1 MSKRPIPLLI
11 FCCLALFGMI
21 ACGSAD
27 TGSSATTDV
36 SSITPTTSPSLS
48 PTPSVTL
55 TPLQVIGVSMAV
67 NPGGISNIACG
78 SATNF
83 VFTATITSGTGNAGG
98 QIPYSWDINHSTI
111 PGSVTF
117 APGET
122 SKTVTYALNNV
133 VVQLSSASS
142 IGGSITVGNPGK
154 SITSSIGITGIC
166 RLPGPFK
173 VVGLSIST
181 NPASIAG
188 ITCGTTITVTYIAT
202 ITIAPDSN
210 AGAVQ
215 LVWNVGNSHP
225 STSVT
230 FAAAQTVQ
238 TTSTAQTG
246 KLGRFIKFPHPATIA
261 STSPNALIS
270 ASVQPIGVCS

>member
-1 MSKRPIPLLI
+1 MSKRPIPMLI
-11 FCCLALFGMI
+11 FSCLAIFGLI

-27 TGSSATTDV
+27 TGSSATTDI
-36 SSITPTTSPSLS
+36 SSITPTTSPALS
-48 PTPSVTL
+48 PTSSVTL
-55 TPLQVIGVSMAV
+55 TPLQIIGVSIAV

-78 SATNF
+78 SSTNF
-83 VFTATITSGTGNAGG
+83 VFSATITSSTGNAGG
-98 QIPYSWDINHSTI
+98 QVPYTWNINHSNI

-122 SKTVTYALNNV
+122 SKTITYALNNV
-133 VVQLSSASS
+133 VIQLSSTSS
-142 IGGSITVGNPGK
+142 VGGSITVGSPGK
-154 SITSSIGITGIC
+154 SISSSIGLTGVC
-166 RLPGPFK
+166 RLPGPFR

-188 ITCGTTITVTYIAT
+188 IACGTTITVTYIAT

-210 AGAVQ
+210 AGTVQ

-225 STSVT
+225 STSVI

-246 KLGRFIKFPHPATIA
+246 KLGRFIKFPHPASIA
-261 STSPNALIS
+261 SINPNALAS
-270 ASVQPIGVCS
+270 ASVQPIGICS